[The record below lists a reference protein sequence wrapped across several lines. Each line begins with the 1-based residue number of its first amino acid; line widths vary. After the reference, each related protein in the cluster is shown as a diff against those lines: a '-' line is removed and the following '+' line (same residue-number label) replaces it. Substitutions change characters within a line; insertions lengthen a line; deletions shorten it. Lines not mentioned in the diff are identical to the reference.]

1 MPESPIRKIGFL
13 ADREQKIDKDFGLS
27 FNSFSRYSKRKPNK
41 NMSKVTNLEKIIDE
55 FGPHLHDAPIDGWS
69 AQRNIEKVVSTH
81 CPYCGMQCGMNLLVE
96 KNHVVG
102 VEPRYDFPVNEGR
115 LCPKGVTA
123 YLQTHHPDRLLHPLI
138 KRNGNF
144 ERATWDEAL
153 DLVVSKFKEIQ
164 AKNGKDAIAVY
175 SGSSLT
181 TEKTY
186 LVGKFARVGLQTRF
200 IDYNGRLCMASAAAG
215 NNKAFGVDRAANPW
229 SDIPKAE
236 VLIIA
241 GANCAETFPILNGFL
256 WKQRDNGGIWI
267 IIDPRETPTARQG
280 DLHLQLKPGT
290 DVAVANGI
298 LNVLIN
304 ENLLDEEFI
313 KNRTNDWEATRETA
327 LKYSPEIASEISDV
341 PAEKI
346 IQAARLYGRAKTG
359 MILHARG
366 IEHHSNGTENVLSY
380 INIVLATGKIGSE
393 GRGYG
398 TITGQG
404 NGQGGREHGQ
414 KADQLPG
421 YRSMLNPEHR
431 KYVSDVWGIDES
443 EMPLAGVSA
452 VEVFEKMREG
462 EIKGLL
468 SICSNMMVSLPD
480 TNKVRESL
488 NGLEFNVCI
497 DFFMSESAR
506 HADVVLPGT
515 TWAED
520 EGTTTNGEGRV
531 IKINKAINPPGDAK
545 EDWWILQEIAR
556 RMGRGKYFQFNS
568 PREIFDELRLA
579 SKGGKA
585 DYFGITY
592 EKIKEQDGVFWGC
605 PTLEHKGTPRLFEE
619 KFAHDDGK
627 AKFHPIEYKGAAEK
641 PDDEFPLIYTTGR
654 IVHQYL
660 SGNQTRRIGFLV
672 QQCPEPYVEIH
683 PETALKYK
691 INDGERVKVI
701 SRRGEGIFPALVVK
715 TIRPDTIFIPY
726 HWGDEK
732 AANLLTNA
740 ALDPT
745 SRIPEYKACA
755 ARIEKI
761 HSRELP
767 ILGEIRKGMSQSEVQ
782 KGK

>member
-1 MPESPIRKIGFL
+1 
-13 ADREQKIDKDFGLS
+13 
-27 FNSFSRYSKRKPNK
+27 
-41 NMSKVTNLEKIIDE
+41 MSKVENLASIIDR
-55 FGPHLHDAPIDGWS
+55 FGPHLHDEPIGGWS
-69 AQRNIEKVVSTH
+69 AERKIDKIVPTH

-123 YLQTHHPDRLLHPLI
+123 YLQTHHPDRLEYPLI

-144 ERATWDEAL
+144 ERASWDEAL
-153 DLVVSKFKEIQ
+153 DLIVSKFKGLQE
-164 AKNGKDAIAVY
+164 KYGKDSIAVY

-186 LVGKFARVGLQTRF
+186 LVGKFARLGLQTRY
-200 IDYNGRLCMASAAAG
+200 IDYNGRLCMASAAGG
-215 NNKAFGVDRAANPW
+215 NNKAFGIDRAANPW
-229 SDIPKAE
+229 SDIPHAE

-256 WKQRDNGGIWI
+256 WKQRDNGGVWI
-267 IIDPRETPTARQG
+267 VIDPRETPTARQG

-298 LNVLIN
+298 LNVLIT
-304 ENLLDEEFI
+304 ENLINQAFI
-313 KNRTNDWEATRETA
+313 DSRTNDWEAAKTA
-327 LKYSPEIASEISDV
+327 ALNYPPDVAAEISGV

-359 MILHARG
+359 MIMHARG

-380 INIVLATGKIGSE
+380 INIALATGKIGSE

-431 KYVSDVWGIDES
+431 KYIAEVWGIDES
-443 EMPLAGVSA
+443 ELPEAGVSA
-452 VEVFEKMREG
+452 VELFNKMREG

-480 TNKVRESL
+480 TNQVRKSL
-488 NGLEFNVCI
+488 EGLEFNVCI
-497 DFFMSESAR
+497 DFFLSESAR
-506 HADVVLPGT
+506 YADVVLPGT
-515 TWAED
+515 TWSED
-520 EGTTTNGEGRV
+520 EGTTTSGEGRV
-531 IKINKAINPPGDAK
+531 IKINKAIDPPGEARQ
-545 EDWWILQEIAR
+545 DWRILQEIAA
-556 RMGRGKYFQFNS
+556 RMGRGKYFQFES
-568 PREIFDELRLA
+568 PRAIFDELRVA

-592 EKIKEQDGVFWGC
+592 EKIDKQDGVFWPC
-605 PTLEHKGTPRLFEE
+605 PTEESTGTPRLFEE
-619 KFAHDDGK
+619 RFAHDDGK
-627 AKFHPIEYKGAAEK
+627 AKFHAIEYKGAAEK
-641 PDDEFPLIYTTGR
+641 PDEEYPLIFTSGR

-672 QQCPEPYVEIH
+672 QQCPEPFVEIH
-683 PETALKYK
+683 PETAMKYK

-715 TIRPDTIFIPY
+715 TIRPDTLFVPY
-726 HWGDEK
+726 HWGEEL
-732 AANLLTNA
+732 AANQITNA

-745 SRIPEYKACA
+745 SKIPEFKACA
-755 ARIEKI
+755 ARLEKI
-761 HSRELP
+761 RTRELP
-767 ILGEIRKGMSQSEVQ
+767 ILGEVRKGTSLNEVQ
-782 KGK
+782 RGK

>member
-1 MPESPIRKIGFL
+1 
-13 ADREQKIDKDFGLS
+13 
-27 FNSFSRYSKRKPNK
+27 
-41 NMSKVTNLEKIIDE
+41 MSKVEHLEKIIDE
-55 FGPHLHDAPIDGWS
+55 FGPHLHDAPDGGWQADRVIDK
-69 AQRNIEKVVSTH
+69 IVSTH

-96 KNHVVG
+96 KNRVVG
-102 VEPRYDFPVNEGR
+102 IEPRYDFPVNEGR
-115 LCPKGVTA
+115 LCPKGVTS

-138 KRNGNF
+138 KRNGIF
-144 ERATWDEAL
+144 ERASWDEAL
-153 DLVVSKFKEIQ
+153 DLVVSKFKQ
-164 AKNGKDAIAVY
+164 LQQDHGKDSIAVY

-186 LVGKFARVGLQTRF
+186 LVGKFARLGLGTRY

-229 SDIPKAE
+229 SDIPFAE

-241 GANCAETFPILNGFL
+241 GANCAETFPIINGFL
-256 WKQRDNGGIWI
+256 WQQRDNGGVWI
-267 IIDPRETPTARQG
+267 VIDPRETPTARQG

-290 DVAVANGI
+290 DAAVTNGI

-304 ENLLDEEFI
+304 ENLIDEGFI
-313 KNRTNDWEATRETA
+313 RTRTNGWEEARATA
-327 LKYSPEIASEISDV
+327 LKYTPQVASEISGV
-341 PAEKI
+341 PADKI
-346 IQAARLYGRAKTG
+346 VQAARIYGGAKTG
-359 MILHARG
+359 MIMHARG

-380 INIVLATGKIGSE
+380 INLVLATGKIGGR

-431 KYVSDVWGIDES
+431 KYVADVWGIDES
-443 EMPLAGVSA
+443 ELPEAGVSA
-452 VEVFEKMREG
+452 VEVFTKMREG

-480 TNKVRESL
+480 INRVRESL
-488 NGLEFNVCI
+488 EGLAFNVCI

-506 HADVVLPGT
+506 YADVVLPGT

-520 EGTTTNGEGRV
+520 EGTTTSGEGRV
-531 IKINKAINPPGDAK
+531 IKINKAIDPPGEARR
-545 EDWWILQEIAR
+545 DWEILQDIAR
-556 RMGRGKYFQFNS
+556 RLGRGKYFTFNS
-568 PREIFDELRLA
+568 PREIFDELRIA

-592 EKIKEQDGVFWGC
+592 EKIDAQDGVFWPC
-605 PTLEHKGTPRLFEE
+605 PTMESEGTPRLFEE
-619 KFAHDDGK
+619 RFAHEDGR
-627 AKFHPIEYKGAAEK
+627 AKFHAIEYKGAQEK
-641 PDDEFPLIYTTGR
+641 PDDEYPFILTSGR
-654 IVHQYL
+654 VVYQYL
-660 SGNQTRRIGFLV
+660 SGNQTRRIKFLV
-672 QQCPEPYVEIH
+672 DQCPEPYVEIH
-683 PETALKYK
+683 PETAMKMK
-691 INDGERVKVI
+691 INDGERVKVV
-701 SRRGEGIFPALVVK
+701 SRRGEGIFPALVVR
-715 TIRPDTIFIPY
+715 TIRPDTLFIPY
-726 HWGDEK
+726 HWGEDL
-732 AANLLTNA
+732 AVNQLTNP

-745 SRIPEYKACA
+745 SKIPEFKACA

-761 HSRELP
+761 HARELP
-767 ILGEIRKGMSQSEVQ
+767 ILGKARRGASLSEAH